1 MDYASDL
8 KGQVYQNPGDAF
20 HLQKWLLLKP
30 CMILR
35 KGNVSRQTLHARRI
49 VSGSVSAFHYYFIK
63 ARCTYGPSLGQ
74 MNWYSSAFCA

>member
-35 KGNVSRQTLHARRI
+35 KDNVSHPTLHDLLTLDPRYNI
-49 VSGSVSAFHYYFIK
+49 TNQSK
-63 ARCTYGPSLGQ
+63 
-74 MNWYSSAFCA
+74 